1 MKQISW
7 CGRKMFSGEKVTI
20 VSTVKSCTVNYFLG
34 KTVLISPRREGYD
47 TGLRIENGKIAFV
60 VSIRW
65 KQRTDLLFSLKSF
78 LCFCF
83 TKTRRRASTL
93 IILFVVIPQKGEQK
107 CSLTKI
113 DNATWFL
120 RAHQRNSL
128 STNAP
133 HFAIDNIWH
142 TWLRNHETH
151 FFQNE
156 IKRYRAERYFFIY
169 LPDEFFIQNFFNL
182 RKPYF

>member
-1 MKQISW
+1 MRLLPARHNISSISRNTMKQISW

-34 KTVLISPRREGYD
+34 KTVLISPWREGYD
-47 TGLRIENGKIAFV
+47 TGLRVENGKIAFV

-83 TKTRRRASTL
+83 TKTRRRASTP

-113 DNATWFL
+113 DNAM
-120 RAHQRNSL
+120 RGSYV
-128 STNAP
+128 
-133 HFAIDNIWH
+133 H
-142 TWLRNHETH
+142 TK
-151 FFQNE
+151 E
-156 IKRYRAERYFFIY
+156 IFYRQTRRI
-169 LPDEFFIQNFFNL
+169 LQ
-182 RKPYF
+182 